1 MDDESRA
8 AAWTIFGVLCA
19 FKLAT
24 AVLIFFMMPTAGA
37 AIFLVIF
44 HWFWLIPLVVV
55 GLVAGIA
62 WLRLVRV
69 RAKRERLRRAEFS
82 LD

>member
-19 FKLAT
+19 FKLVT
-24 AVLIFFMMPTAGA
+24 AVLIFIMMPTAGA

-44 HWFWLIPLVVV
+44 HWFWLVPLVVV
-55 GLVAGIA
+55 GLGVGIA